1 MNRLANKKVVAILRL
16 KCKKMPKKHLL
27 VSVDGWTVQKKSAKW
42 KKVVKTT
49 WNSKFSIYK

>member
-27 VSVDGWTVQKKSAKW
+27 VSVDGWTVQKKSATW